1 MVIQYEYEPTVQ
13 DVGEAVN
20 INSELHNIGSVGLG
34 SRGGGNYE
42 HLGDINNMG
51 GQRNILIDKE
61 KSLSL
66 SYNLVGLVGTPN
78 DRVFNFAVKIYSGQ
92 AKKTAQHDKDV

>member
-1 MVIQYEYEPTVQ
+1 
-13 DVGEAVN
+13 
-20 INSELHNIGSVGLG
+20 
-34 SRGGGNYE
+34 
-42 HLGDINNMG
+42 MG

>member
-20 INSELHNIGSVGLG
+20 INIGSVGLR

>member
-20 INSELHNIGSVGLG
+20 INSELHNVGSVG
-34 SRGGGNYE
+34 RGGGNYE

-51 GQRNILIDKE
+51 
-61 KSLSL
+61 
-66 SYNLVGLVGTPN
+66 
-78 DRVFNFAVKIYSGQ
+78 
-92 AKKTAQHDKDV
+92 

>member
-34 SRGGGNYE
+34 SRGGGNYK

-51 GQRNILIDKE
+51 CGCQRNML
-61 KSLSL
+61 
-66 SYNLVGLVGTPN
+66 T
-78 DRVFNFAVKIYSGQ
+78 DRV
-92 AKKTAQHDKDV
+92 